1 MCDCPLMLLP
11 DPLLVLAPL
20 RFWCVLMIVQ
30 TAASKLVDVLPGRA
44 GMGGTDSP
52 GLEMASG
59 YFLHPLA
66 HPGAPVSADPRIPP
80 VAVGSGKNQ
89 GC

>member
-1 MCDCPLMLLP
+1 MLLP
-11 DPLLVLAPL
+11 HPLLVLAFL
-20 RFWCVLMIVQ
+20 RFCCIWMIAH
-30 TAASKLVDVLPGRA
+30 TAASKLVEVLPGRT
-44 GMGGTDSP
+44 GVGGTDSP

-59 YFLHPLA
+59 HFLHPLA
-66 HPGAPVSADPRIPP
+66 HPGAPVSAHPRIPP